1 MEKWSK
7 SWINGQIL
15 AYFMLERQNLID
27 LDDNWIKLRITL
39 FFDHEEQKRSKW
51 GFSYAAQG
59 NLLVNL
65 ITANVY

>member
-1 MEKWSK
+1 MEKRSK
-7 SWINGQIL
+7 SWINGRIL

-51 GFSYAAQG
+51 GFSYAA
-59 NLLVNL
+59 
-65 ITANVY
+65 